1 MGGGTTCAVI
11 RREGMPGEAFPTLD
25 HPPGCV
31 LMGGNIRKSLVMA
44 GKWYFPQ
51 LSHLYV
57 SPTNGFHP
65 IKPSF
70 LWVRNNGPMAQGN
83 GLDVQHGEL
92 QLYFQNTTGEFTIV
106 VPCVN

>member
-11 RREGMPGEAFPTLD
+11 RREGMLGEAFPMLD

-51 LSHLYV
+51 LSHCE
-57 SPTNGFHP
+57 SN
-65 IKPSF
+65 
-70 LWVRNNGPMAQGN
+70 
-83 GLDVQHGEL
+83 
-92 QLYFQNTTGEFTIV
+92 
-106 VPCVN
+106 